1 MLAEAWA
8 VGTPVIL
15 TDAGGMASLPP
26 GAALVVPSESPSSL
40 GRAIVDVLTGVV
52 DPTEYGSSWP

>member
-1 MLAEAWA
+1 
-8 VGTPVIL
+8 
-15 TDAGGMASLPP
+15 MASLPP